1 MASSAGDDRP
11 PVRVSK
17 VAGRYLLFDIDDV
30 MYLRRHHNI
39 CSVFVGTI
47 PQNPQ
52 QNIFMGL
59 PVELMPEEARV
70 LVDKKVGY
78 VVDDAAFHPARLSTL
93 DDDARKRYLQSVKA
107 EGRKAQLT
115 AAEIKESSRP
125 KNIDM
130 KKRKAKSK
138 TPEAEEVPS
147 GQPAL
152 DQSSEADG
160 KQDNTTLFSPPS
172 PVSPTPTLTPNR
184 PSKALEEPL
193 EYAITPTTS
202 TLLFPPPPV
211 APPSPAPSIDVPPS
225 YPLYA
230 HLQDRGYYMMPGLR
244 FGCDY
249 NVYPGDPLR
258 FHSHFQAAHHGWDD
272 EITVLDLVAGGR
284 LGTNVKKGYLVGGAV
299 SDDGDVDDGSGQQEK
314 EEVKFKDVNGDEI
327 TNPNPNAP
335 RVRAFT
341 IEWAAM

>member
-1 MASSAGDDRP
+1 MTSSTISRP
-11 PVRVSK
+11 PVRISK

-30 MYLRRHHNI
+30 MYLRRSHNI

-59 PVELMPEEARV
+59 PIELMPEEAQV
-70 LVDKKVGY
+70 LVDKSVGY
-78 VVDDAAFHPARLSTL
+78 VVDDAVFHPARFAALGDL
-93 DDDARKRYLQSVKA
+93 ERKRYLQSVKA
-107 EGRKAQLT
+107 EGRRAQIA
-115 AAEIKESSRP
+115 AAESKQSQRP
-125 KNIDM
+125 KIT
-130 KKRKAKSK
+130 KKEKGKPKAAEGKITSEGIGLEKSSNGGE
-138 TPEAEEVPS
+138 TDDLFGPTSPS
-147 GQPAL
+147 
-152 DQSSEADG
+152 
-160 KQDNTTLFSPPS
+160 FS
-172 PVSPTPTLTPNR
+172 PVSKP
-184 PSKALEEPL
+184 KEGVAEEPS
-193 EYAITPTTS
+193 EFAITPTTS
-202 TLLFPPPPV
+202 DLLLTSPPEPGIDD
-211 APPSPAPSIDVPPS
+211 PAVSVDVPPS

-258 FHSHFQAAHHGWDD
+258 FHSHFQAASYGWDE

-299 SDDGDVDDGSGQQEK
+299 TDAQGKVRDTASTQQE
-314 EEVKFKDVNGDEI
+314 EESGAQKGG
-327 TNPNPNAP
+327 NPHAP
-335 RVRAFT
+335 HARAFC